1 MYTFKIT
8 FQLYDGGR
16 KCYTVKAGSRDA
28 AIDKARERARRA
40 GSWEAVYATDFYKL
54 DGFSYCVFQEVFNS
68 SLPRWLLTF
77 GKWDQGW
84 PVDIARRYIHEDT
97 EEDAKATGE
106 ELLEEYGAQYVEV
119 LKVA

>member
-1 MYTFKIT
+1 MMSYKEMRAALKASPERVKLRNFTEAFYRTF
-8 FQLYDGGR
+8 
-16 KCYTVKAGSRDA
+16 C
-28 AIDKARERARRA
+28 EARRA

>member
-40 GSWEAVYATDFYKL
+40 CL
-54 DGFSYCVFQEVFNS
+54 D
-68 SLPRWLLTF
+68 
-77 GKWDQGW
+77 
-84 PVDIARRYIHEDT
+84 
-97 EEDAKATGE
+97 ATGSITVYRVGQIME
-106 ELLEEYGAQYVEV
+106 PLSLSISV
-119 LKVA
+119 